1 MPKVS
6 TPQAVHDDAPD
17 AINTVEAVLPLKA
30 YLVKYRDGEGKQQ
43 VRVALKTEGPDHVSV
58 IQAHIQGTQVVS
70 PATGWFAKELLLKLD
85 GGPKSV

>member
-1 MPKVS
+1 MPTVS
-6 TPQAVHDDAPD
+6 TPQVKYEDN
-17 AINTVEAVLPLKA
+17 IGEVNVVEVVLPLKV

-70 PATGWFAKELLLKLD
+70 PATGWFAREFLLKVD
-85 GGPKSV
+85 AGPKSV